1 MQNLEQLEAPDLR
14 LFASLLQQT
23 PESPLAPLSPSR
35 CSGNGEFPSSAPTH
49 SMPASATLE
58 CVAPYANIAVGVSLE
73 PTNSADRRTRSFGT
87 AIAD

>member
-23 PESPLAPLSPSR
+23 PESPLAPLPP
-35 CSGNGEFPSSAPTH
+35 NGEFPSSAPTH

-58 CVAPYANIAVGVSLE
+58 CVAPYANIVVGVSLE